1 MKLKKNKKIAIK
13 KVVIKF
19 DIKTKSNQMLRDE
32 TKKYISIQKWIQNQ
46 KIAVKKIRIKS
57 KKIRMTPF
65 IFGRAA

>member
-1 MKLKKNKKIAIK
+1 
-13 KVVIKF
+13 
-19 DIKTKSNQMLRDE
+19 MLRDE

-46 KIAVKKIRIKS
+46 KITVKRIRIKS